1 MIVLHKF
8 LPMLVAPLFVLV
20 TLALLGL
27 ALRRRWLGIVVLALL
42 WTLSLPIVAD
52 TLWRHLEQQ
61 AVRPLAK
68 SSPSASAIVVLSGM
82 TRIVQGEQGAV
93 RGWADGS
100 DRFWAG
106 LELFKTGRAP
116 KLIFTGGQ
124 MPWSEAALTE
134 GQWLYDQALEVGVPK
149 ADIVV
154 TRPVSNTSEEAQ
166 AVSQLLPGQSI
177 LLVTSAFH
185 MPRARATFQAVGLQ
199 VHPFPVDLRATQR
212 DMTPM
217 DFVPSAKA
225 LDRTTDALREWL
237 GRGFYAVNHLSR
249 NLL

>member
-1 MIVLHKF
+1 
-8 LPMLVAPLFVLV
+8 
-20 TLALLGL
+20 
-27 ALRRRWLGIVVLALL
+27 
-42 WTLSLPIVAD
+42 
-52 TLWRHLEQQ
+52 
-61 AVRPLAK
+61 
-68 SSPSASAIVVLSGM
+68 
-82 TRIVQGEQGAV
+82 
-93 RGWADGS
+93 
-100 DRFWAG
+100 
-106 LELFKTGRAP
+106 
-116 KLIFTGGQ
+116 

-134 GQWLYDQALEVGVPK
+134 GQWLYDQALAVGVPK

-166 AVSQLLPGQSI
+166 AVSQMLPGQSV

-199 VHPFPVDLRATQR
+199 VYPFPVDLRVTQR

-237 GRGFYAVNHLSR
+237 GRGFYAVNLLSK